1 MHEAAYKHYVQK
13 IIYIFERLSLY
24 VCFCTHPD
32 VCVCVCVCLQ
42 LAGSGMASR
51 QEDHFQ
57 SATDLTLICSVLL
70 AAAGLRPQREQSGPA
85 SADTNY
91 NVWL

>member
-1 MHEAAYKHYVQK
+1 M
-13 IIYIFERLSLY
+13 
-24 VCFCTHPD
+24 
-32 VCVCVCVCLQ
+32 CLQ
-42 LAGSGMASR
+42 PAESGIASR
-51 QEDHFQ
+51 QEDRFQ

-85 SADTNY
+85 SADTKY

>member
-1 MHEAAYKHYVQK
+1 M
-13 IIYIFERLSLY
+13 
-24 VCFCTHPD
+24 
-32 VCVCVCVCLQ
+32 CVCLQ
-42 LAGSGMASR
+42 PAGSGIASR

-70 AAAGLRPQREQSGPA
+70 AAAGLRPQREQSRPA